1 MIKLIQTHMKKKRVL
16 ARAAQPKETVNV
28 CKDDIRR
35 KLQDYQPSDS
45 EQRANFLG
53 PKIDKKEFE
62 SA

>member
-1 MIKLIQTHMKKKRVL
+1 MLKLIQNHMMKKRIL
-16 ARAAQPKETVNV
+16 ARAAQPRESASV

-35 KLQDYQPSDS
+35 KLVDYQPST
-45 EQRANFLG
+45 QRANFQG